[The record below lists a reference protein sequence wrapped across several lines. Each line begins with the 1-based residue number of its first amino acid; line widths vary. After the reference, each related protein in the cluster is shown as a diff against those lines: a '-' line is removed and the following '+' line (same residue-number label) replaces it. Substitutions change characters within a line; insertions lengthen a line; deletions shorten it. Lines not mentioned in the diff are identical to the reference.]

1 MLMLMPLTC
10 PSGILISLCR
20 VSHYCVPILR
30 KLSHIFYSDSAAP
43 CPLNIFRRYT
53 SVIHQTRPHLVFDKL
68 LQPSSN
74 ISPQTSAIRLQTS
87 DLIPQTSSLRP
98 QPSDLRPHPSDLRLQ
113 TSDFRLQTSDLI
125 LQTSTFRLQTS
136 DFRLQTSSNFL
147 QRETKILI
155 SSSQSAC
162 IDS

>member
-1 MLMLMPLTC
+1 MPLTC

-74 ISPQTSAIRLQTS
+74 IFHHTS
-87 DLIPQTSSLRP
+87 DIRHHPSSLIPQTSDFRP
-98 QPSDLRPHPSDLRLQ
+98 Q
-113 TSDFRLQTSDLI
+113 TSDFKLQTSNFRPQPFDLSPP
-125 LQTSTFRLQTS
+125 TSQASLNTI
-136 DFRLQTSSNFL
+136 FL
-147 QRETKILI
+147 TGIT
-155 SSSQSAC
+155 
-162 IDS
+162 

>member
-1 MLMLMPLTC
+1 MPLTC

-74 ISPQTSAIRLQTS
+74 IFHHTS
-87 DLIPQTSSLRP
+87 DIRHHPSSLRPQTSSLR
-98 QPSDLRPHPSDLRLQ
+98 LQ
-113 TSDFRLQTSDLI
+113 TSNFKLQTSDLRP
-125 LQTSTFRLQTS
+125 QTSTFRLQTS
-136 DFRLQTSSNFL
+136 NFRLQPSDF
-147 QRETKILI
+147 Q
-155 SSSQSAC
+155 QHAC
-162 IDS
+162 ILDPFIPSV